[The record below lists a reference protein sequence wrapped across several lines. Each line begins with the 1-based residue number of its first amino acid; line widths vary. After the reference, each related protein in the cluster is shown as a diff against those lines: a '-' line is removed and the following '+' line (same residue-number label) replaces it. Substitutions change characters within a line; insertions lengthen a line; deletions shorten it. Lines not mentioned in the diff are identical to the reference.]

1 MQALMSFLPIQ
12 GLERL
17 AEYDYVAIF
26 DADFKPDTDFLVSDI
41 RLACKFILT
50 YSQTCGTRWRCMC
63 LPCLLLWQRTQA
75 GYLLTVYCS
84 CDSHQAVPFSAD
96 ADCSVPDRQ
105 P

>member
-1 MQALMSFLPIQ
+1 MQALMSFLLIQ

-26 DADFKPDTDFLVSDI
+26 DADFKPDTDFLVSDK
-41 RLACKFILT
+41 ACMQIQSDMFTDL
-50 YSQTCGTRWRCMC
+50 SGTRWRCMC